1 PPTRRPGARQGR
13 SASWPRSPCS
23 ASDGARLASASR
35 RLRRR
40 SPERRNAHRRSEPIS
55 GTPYVRRKVFSNSL
69 ERHVRG
75 QAEDSSQCAAPLEAV
90 AAGDANVE
98 GEPAAEGPEAGQ
110 EILDLEA
117 HPSVEAI
124 GAGKVGRS
132 DAEIGREI
140 HAVVEGEIESQ
151 GPQHTGDAVDCG
163 IRPGGPGRG
172 QAHRLLQAR
181 AERDKTVPQPRVAA
195 QEGPA

>member
-1 PPTRRPGARQGR
+1 VP
-13 SASWPRSPCS
+13 
-23 ASDGARLASASR
+23 
-35 RLRRR
+35 
-40 SPERRNAHRRSEPIS
+40 
-55 GTPYVRRKVFSNSL
+55 SNSL

-98 GEPAAEGPEAGQ
+98 GEPDAEGPEAGQ

-181 AERDKTVPQPRVAA
+181 ADRDKTVPQTRVAA
-195 QEGPA
+195 QEERAVGMVSGDRGDAPHHHTEIDTGMPADRFVECRRVPGSRCGTDQYGQG